1 MSKVVK
7 VVEVLAE
14 SEKTWEDAAE
24 AALAEASKTLR
35 NIRSIYIENFVASVE
50 KDKIKSYRVNA
61 KISFDL
67 EPGRPAKQ
75 QTASSTERRK

>member
-1 MSKVVK
+1 MPKVVK

-14 SEKTWEDAAE
+14 SEDSWEDAAK

-35 NIRSIYIENFVASVE
+35 NIRSIYIENFVAAVDN
-50 KDKIKSYRVNA
+50 DKISSYRVNA

-67 EPGRPAKQ
+67 EPARAGKET
-75 QTASSTERRK
+75 TASRQRRR